1 MQQGAD
7 NPDAQHGDGQPE
19 GGALPML
26 YAAREE
32 QQHDPGDA
40 RSHAG
45 ELDDAEG
52 DPFPD
57 LREPFGADGQDD
69 VEAQDGSD
77 AEHRARHDRGR
88 EGPHPAPG
96 VVQHAGFLYGLLAD
110 FVDGEDDCGQQQRQQ
125 VVDDAETEEG
135 RENGLRR
142 GRGQVQDHDFQHAR
156 AAGDVGQHHSYHR
169 HQVGGQELEE
179 GNVRIRGKQDVQ
191 AGPRRDEVGPGHHS
205 LSDGDLEGRERELLA
220 EDVDRLMDEFADDQ
234 IADGD
239 EEQDG
244 AEGADIQ
251 RHMHTQFRRDL
262 RIMKIAP
269 TSPSA
274 PTQKVMASISTSR
287 TMSIGEKPQLE

>member
-1 MQQGAD
+1 MPNTALAMIVGAKARIQRLASCST
-7 NPDAQHGDGQPE
+7 PDSCMACWRT
-19 GGALPML
+19 L
-26 YAAREE
+26 
-32 QQHDPGDA
+32 
-40 RSHAG
+40 
-45 ELDDAEG
+45 
-52 DPFPD
+52 
-57 LREPFGADGQDD
+57 
-69 VEAQDGSD
+69 
-77 AEHRARHDRGR
+77 
-88 EGPHPAPG
+88 
-96 VVQHAGFLYGLLAD
+96 
-110 FVDGEDDCGQQQRQQ
+110 VDGEDDCGQQQRQQ

-135 RENGLRR
+135 RETWPAARPWSGAGSRLPARPRR
-142 GRGQVQDHDFQHAR
+142 R
-156 AAGDVGQHHSYHR
+156 DVGQHHGYHR

-205 LSDGDLEGRERELLA
+205 LSDGDLEGQEREFLA

-244 AEGADIQ
+244 AEGRISSGICIPSSGGISGGA
-251 RHMHTQFRRDL
+251 
-262 RIMKIAP
+262 IMKIAP

>member
-1 MQQGAD
+1 M
-7 NPDAQHGDGQPE
+7 
-19 GGALPML
+19 
-26 YAAREE
+26 
-32 QQHDPGDA
+32 
-40 RSHAG
+40 
-45 ELDDAEG
+45 
-52 DPFPD
+52 
-57 LREPFGADGQDD
+57 
-69 VEAQDGSD
+69 
-77 AEHRARHDRGR
+77 
-88 EGPHPAPG
+88 
-96 VVQHAGFLYGLLAD
+96 QHAGFLYGLLAD

-142 GRGQVQDHDFQHAR
+142 GCGQVQDHDFQHAR
-156 AAGDVGQHHSYHR
+156 AARDVGQHHGYHR

-244 AEGADIQ
+244 AEGRISSGICIPSSGGISGGA
-251 RHMHTQFRRDL
+251 
-262 RIMKIAP
+262 IMKIAP
-269 TSPSA
+269 TSRARPDPEGDGEHQHQPDDVHRGKA
-274 PTQKVMASISTSR
+274 PA
-287 TMSIGEKPQLE
+287 